1 MPRWLA
7 WTLGALFTL
16 ALVLHAHGP
25 LFAASEPG
33 AGFSAADM
41 RALLSV
47 RDCLDHGSLR
57 ADPKVYFEASEAG
70 QHPLGALSLA
80 ISTRLWSDGGAFGA
94 ASPRPLRA
102 ENLILLLIAAAGAG
116 VFLRRLALPWLGDDH
131 ARAAAW
137 VAAALC
143 LVHPLAFAA
152 VGSLAA
158 RGDLLALGFGT
169 WACVEFLR
177 GRQLRK
183 SRAAIRAGVLALCA
197 GLSSDLAW
205 ALPFAL
211 ALAEFVSGRR
221 YRTWIARAR
230 TASVTLLAYGLCVAI
245 EPLLRSL
252 LGWAR
257 AGASIDRPLTE
268 SLALAVE
275 KLGVL
280 ALPVNPSSASFAAY
294 LLAAA
299 ALVVAL
305 EPAFSAARSAPR
317 LWSLILAIGALAV
330 LAACFWGSGVRVQ
343 PGDFTRA
350 EVLAA
355 GLLIVSASLA
365 LASTA
370 LSGLRRS
377 LMPAIVATSWAAIAH
392 VHASA
397 WMTAQT
403 SVDHARHDVARA
415 QDQAPPPAA
424 VLLLDVPELVHG
436 FSPLD
441 RSQSQAFLAAP
452 EFQVRNAAEL
462 ELARAKPTPFLA
474 VATRAAFVQFSRSE
488 QFAQLRP
495 AGIAV
500 AIDAASPSERIVIRL
515 PAPEPT
521 TSPMRWF
528 SEGANIALDW
538 EALSVQ
544 WVSARVQRE
553 QDLSLPPFLSWTAKG
568 IDGHFKSG
576 EIQGVWVDYAGE
588 PLASFDVAA
597 SAEWLCAGRILQATP
612 VNGWSNLS
620 GADAQNQ
627 LPGFDPKSA
636 PQPVGDD
643 WRIANC
649 ASPIVDAAEITLGRR
664 GTSGT
669 WRLKFCN
676 LETLEQVGF
685 ELAPDSSTAGGARI
699 AQGAGRLASQWTAR
713 GQAFAWCVEYAA
725 RGVVLVRDEGIVKPH
740 S

>member
-1 MPRWLA
+1 
-7 WTLGALFTL
+7 
-16 ALVLHAHGP
+16 
-25 LFAASEPG
+25 
-33 AGFSAADM
+33 
-41 RALLSV
+41 
-47 RDCLDHGSLR
+47 
-57 ADPKVYFEASEAG
+57 
-70 QHPLGALSLA
+70 
-80 ISTRLWSDGGAFGA
+80 
-94 ASPRPLRA
+94 
-102 ENLILLLIAAAGAG
+102 
-116 VFLRRLALPWLGDDH
+116 DDH

-137 VAAALC
+137 VAAALV
-143 LVHPLAFAA
+143 LVHPLSFAA

-158 RGDLLALGFGT
+158 RGELLALGFGT
-169 WACVEFLR
+169 WACAEFLR

-205 ALPFAL
+205 ALPVVL

-221 YRTWIARAR
+221 YRSWIARAR
-230 TASVTLLAYGLCVAI
+230 TASVTLLAYGLCVAL

-257 AGASIDRPLTE
+257 AGASIDRPVTE
-268 SLALAVE
+268 SLALALE

-355 GLLIVSASLA
+355 GLLIVSAGLA

-392 VHASA
+392 AHASA
-397 WMTAQT
+397 WITAQAK
-403 SVDHARHDVARA
+403 VDGARHDVTRA
-415 QDQAPPPAA
+415 QEQHPPPAA

-452 EFQVRNAAEL
+452 EFQARDAAQL
-462 ELARAKPTPFLA
+462 ELARAKPMQAPFLA
-474 VATRAAFVQFSRSE
+474 VATRAALVQFSRSE
-488 QFAQLRP
+488 QFAQMRP

-500 AIDAASPSERIVIRL
+500 AIDAASPPERIVIRL
-515 PAPEPT
+515 PAPQPT
-521 TSPMRWF
+521 TGPVRWF
-528 SEGANIALDW
+528 SEGANTALDW

-553 QDLSLPPFLSWTAKG
+553 QDLSLPPFLSWSGKG
-568 IDGHFKSG
+568 VDGHFKSG

-588 PLASFDVAA
+588 PLASFDVAS
-597 SAEWLCAGRILQATP
+597 SAEWLCAGRILQASP

-636 PQPVGDD
+636 PEPQVDD
-643 WRIANC
+643 WRIASC
-649 ASPIVDAAEITLGRR
+649 ASPIVDAAEITLARR

-669 WRLKFCN
+669 WKLTFCN

-685 ELAPDSSTAGGARI
+685 ELVPDSSTGAGARI
-699 AQGAGRLASQWTAR
+699 AQGAGRLASRWSAR